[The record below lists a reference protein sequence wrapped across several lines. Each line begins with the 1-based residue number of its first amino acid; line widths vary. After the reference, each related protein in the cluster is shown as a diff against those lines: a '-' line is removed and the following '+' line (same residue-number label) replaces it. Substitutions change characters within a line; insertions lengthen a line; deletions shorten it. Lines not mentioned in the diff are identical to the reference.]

1 MLRALGFKK
10 RMLIG
15 MICEQ
20 AIGFSIPGLLLGT
33 MIAWILNI
41 ELRRII
47 FVEAQNYLTYELAGN
62 AVIIGVVFGL
72 LMPVVANYLPIK
84 SAMGQTLRNALDLSK
99 RTDGEIGV
107 KIQKLEQIGMDTNQL
122 IVSVLLISIGFST
135 YYVVPYGFI
144 HNNLSLVSTVMNLL
158 LVLIMMGLSMICVL
172 IFPFLEQLLLWT
184 TLNTCCRR
192 DNKLKKVIESNMDGH
207 RKRNSKTSIMFTLAI
222 SFLIFSASSFELLST
237 LIEKTVLS
245 FIGADLQAIALSGY
259 IHEIP
264 IANFLD

>member
-1 MLRALGFKK
+1 
-10 RMLIG
+10 
-15 MICEQ
+15 
-20 AIGFSIPGLLLGT
+20 
-33 MIAWILNI
+33 
-41 ELRRII
+41 
-47 FVEAQNYLTYELAGN
+47 
-62 AVIIGVVFGL
+62 
-72 LMPVVANYLPIK
+72 
-84 SAMGQTLRNALDLSK
+84 
-99 RTDGEIGV
+99 
-107 KIQKLEQIGMDTNQL
+107 MDTNQL

-172 IFPFLEQLLLWT
+172 IFPFLEQLILWT

-245 FIGADLQAIALSGY
+245 FIGADLQAIALTGY